1 MRHGMAMCVVGTA
14 LLVLVNGCTVSQGDS
29 KKKDSEVRAAPL
41 TLVDQGK
48 SLAPIIVF
56 KDAPKA
62 SGVIKT

>member
-14 LLVLVNGCTVSQGDS
+14 LLVLVSGCTVSQGDS
-29 KKKDSEVRAAPL
+29 KKNDSEVRAAPL
-41 TLVDQGK
+41 TLVGK
-48 SLAPIIVF
+48 GASLAPIIVF